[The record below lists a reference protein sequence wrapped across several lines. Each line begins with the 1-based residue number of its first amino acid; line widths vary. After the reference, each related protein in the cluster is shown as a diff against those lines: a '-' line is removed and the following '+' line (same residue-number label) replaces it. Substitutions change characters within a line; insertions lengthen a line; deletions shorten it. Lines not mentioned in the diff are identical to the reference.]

1 MELDAETSAR
11 VHKMKKK
18 ILYLFSD
25 TGGGHRSAAAALI
38 KTVEEMKKSDP
49 PVQEMVDVFAECS
62 GFLNALAKLYAP
74 VIKYSPKMWGMLYYW
89 FNDMKKVQQMEKL
102 ARPFLEK
109 ELSRLISKRKPDL
122 IVSVHPLLNHI
133 TIRAMKKAGHVVPLI
148 TVVTDPVS
156 LHRAW
161 VCPDAGLIIVATEEA
176 ERACIKYGGDP
187 KKIRLIGLPIDPK
200 FTKSSKD
207 KRSLRRDMGIRED
220 LFTVLLMG
228 GGEGGGNMK
237 KIVRFIAQERPN
249 MQLVVIAG
257 RNEKLKKDLEKTAF
271 LMPFPVKVF
280 GFTNEV
286 PDIMSASDLVI
297 TKAGPGSIAEALAK
311 ELPVII
317 TSWLPGQEEG
327 NVKYVVDSGVGVVC
341 DDLKNIGDRVKDF
354 LKPSFHSSF
363 RKNIRRINNPKA
375 VFNIAQILISKAYGS

>member
-1 MELDAETSAR
+1 
-11 VHKMKKK
+11 MKKK

-38 KTVEEMKKSDP
+38 KTVEELKKNDP

-62 GFLNALAKLYAP
+62 GFLNILAKLYAP

-89 FNDMKKVQQMEKL
+89 FNDMKKVQQMEKM

-109 ELSRLISKRKPDL
+109 ELSRLIAKRKPDL

-133 TIRAMKKAGHVVPLI
+133 TIRSMDMAGHIVPLI

-161 VCPDAGLIIVATEEA
+161 VCPEADLIIVATDEA
-176 ERACIKYGGDP
+176 RRACIKYGGDP
-187 KKIRLIGLPIDPK
+187 KKIKTIGLPIDPK
-200 FTKSSKD
+200 FIKSSKD
-207 KRSLRRDMGIRED
+207 KRSLRKDMGLKED
-220 LFTVLLMG
+220 FFTVLLMG

-237 KIVRFIAQERPN
+237 KIVSLIADQNLRT
-249 MQLVVIAG
+249 QLVVIAG
-257 RNEKLKKDLEKTAF
+257 RNEKLKKDLEKAKAG
-271 LMPFPVKVF
+271 LPFPVKVF

-311 ELPVII
+311 ELPLII

-327 NVKYVVDSGVGVVC
+327 NVNYVVDSGVGVVC
-341 DDLKNIGDRVKDF
+341 GDIKKIGDCVKDF
-354 LKPSFHSSF
+354 LKPSFYAAF
-363 RKNIRRINNPKA
+363 KKKIKRVNNPKA
-375 VFNIAQILISKAYGS
+375 VFNIAQMIISKAYGG

>member
-1 MELDAETSAR
+1 
-11 VHKMKKK
+11 MKKK

-38 KTVEEMKKSDP
+38 KTVEELKKNDP

-62 GFLNALAKLYAP
+62 GFLNILAKLYAP

-89 FNDMKKVQQMEKL
+89 FNDMKKVQQMEKM

-109 ELSRLISKRKPDL
+109 ELSRMIAKRKPDL

-133 TIRAMKKAGHVVPLI
+133 TIRAMDMAGHIVPLI

-161 VCPDAGLIIVATEEA
+161 VCPQADLIIVATEEA
-176 ERACIKYGGDP
+176 KRACIKYGGDL
-187 KKIRLIGLPIDPK
+187 KKIRTIGLPIDPK
-200 FTKSSKD
+200 FIKSSRD
-207 KRSLRRDMGIRED
+207 KRSLRKDMGLRED
-220 LFTVLLMG
+220 VFTVLLMG

-237 KIVRFIAQERPN
+237 KIVKLIADEN
-249 MQLVVIAG
+249 LKVQLVVIAG
-257 RNEKLKKDLEKTAF
+257 RNEKLKKDLEKSKET
-271 LMPFPVKVF
+271 LPFPMKVF

-311 ELPVII
+311 ELPII
-317 TSWLPGQEEG
+317 VTSWLPGQEEG

-341 DDLKNIGDRVKDF
+341 KDLRKIGDCVKEF
-354 LKPSFHSSF
+354 LKPSFYAGF
-363 RKNIRRINNPKA
+363 RKKIKKVNNPKA
-375 VFNIAQILISKAYGS
+375 VFNIAQIIISKAYGV

>member
-1 MELDAETSAR
+1 
-11 VHKMKKK
+11 MKKK

-38 KTVEEMKKSDP
+38 KTVEELKKNDP

-62 GFLNALAKLYAP
+62 GFLNILAKLYAP

-89 FNDMKKVQQMEKL
+89 FNDIKKVQQMEKM

-109 ELSRLISKRKPDL
+109 ELARLISKRKPDL

-133 TIRAMKKAGHVVPLI
+133 TIRSMGLAGHVVPLI

-161 VCPDAGLIIVATEEA
+161 VCNEADRIIVATEEA
-176 ERACIKYGGDP
+176 RLACIKYGADQS
-187 KKIRLIGLPIDPK
+187 RVQVIGLPIDPK
-200 FTKSSKD
+200 FIKSTRD
-207 KRSLRRDMGIRED
+207 KKILRRDMGLAQD

-237 KIVRFIAQERPN
+237 KIVKFIARETPRIQ
-249 MQLVVIAG
+249 MVVIAG
-257 RNEKLKKDLEKTAF
+257 RNQKLKRDLEKASPA
-271 LMPFPVKVF
+271 LPFPIKVY

-286 PDIMSASDLVI
+286 PDIMGASDLVI

-311 ELPVII
+311 ELPLII

-327 NVKYVVDSGVGVVC
+327 NVKYVVDSGVGVIC
-341 DDLKNIGDRVKDF
+341 RDINRIGTCLMDF
-354 LKPSFHSSF
+354 LKPSFHSAFKKKIS
-363 RKNIRRINNPKA
+363 RISNPKA
-375 VFNIAQILISKAYGS
+375 VFDIARIIISKAYGS

>member
-1 MELDAETSAR
+1 
-11 VHKMKKK
+11 MKKK

-38 KTVEEMKKSDP
+38 KTVEELKKSDP

-62 GFLNALAKLYAP
+62 GFLNILAKLYSP
-74 VIKYSPKMWGMLYYW
+74 VIKYSPKMWGLLYYW
-89 FNDMKKVQQMEKL
+89 FNDMKKVQQMEKM

-109 ELSRLISKRKPDL
+109 ELSRLIAKRKPDL

-133 TIRAMKKAGHVVPLI
+133 TIRSMNMAEHVVPLI

-161 VCPDAGLIIVATEEA
+161 VCPEADLIIVATEEA
-176 ERACIKYGGDP
+176 RRASIKYGGDP
-187 KKIRLIGLPIDPK
+187 KKIKIIGLPIDPK
-200 FTKSSKD
+200 FIKSSRG
-207 KRSLRRDMGIRED
+207 KRTLRKDMGLKED

-237 KIVRFIAQERPN
+237 KIVSFIADENLRA
-249 MQLVVIAG
+249 QLVVIAG
-257 RNEKLKKDLEKTAF
+257 RNEKLKKDLEKIKDS
-271 LMPFPVKVF
+271 LPFPIKVF

-341 DDLKNIGDRVKDF
+341 KDIKKIGECVKSF
-354 LKPSFHSSF
+354 LKPSYYAAFKKKIK
-363 RKNIRRINNPKA
+363 RVNNPKA
-375 VFNIAQILISKAYGS
+375 VFNIANIIISKAYGG

>member
-1 MELDAETSAR
+1 
-11 VHKMKKK
+11 MKKK

-38 KTVEEMKKSDP
+38 KTVEELKKNDP

-62 GFLNALAKLYAP
+62 GFLNILAKLYAP

-89 FNDMKKVQQMEKL
+89 FNDMNKVQQMEKM

-109 ELSRLISKRKPDL
+109 ELSRLIAKRRPDL

-133 TIRAMKKAGHVVPLI
+133 TIRAMNMVGHIAPLI

-161 VCPDAGLIIVATEEA
+161 VCPEADLIIVATEEA
-176 ERACIKYGGDP
+176 RNACIKYGGDP
-187 KKIRLIGLPIDPK
+187 KKTKTIGLPIDPK
-200 FTKSSKD
+200 FIKSSRD
-207 KRSLRRDMGIRED
+207 KRSLRKDMGLEED

-237 KIVRFIAQERPN
+237 KIVSLIAGEN
-249 MQLVVIAG
+249 LKAQLVVIAG
-257 RNEKLKKDLEKTAF
+257 RNEKLKKDLEKAKEI
-271 LMPFPVKVF
+271 LPFPMKVF

-286 PDIMSASDLVI
+286 PDIMTASDLVI

-311 ELPVII
+311 ELPII
-317 TSWLPGQEEG
+317 VTSWLPGQEEG

-341 DDLKNIGDRVKDF
+341 KDLNKIGDRVKDF
-354 LKPSFHSSF
+354 IRPSYYARFKKKIK
-363 RKNIRRINNPKA
+363 RTNNPKA
-375 VFNIAQILISKAYGS
+375 VFNIAKILISKAYGE